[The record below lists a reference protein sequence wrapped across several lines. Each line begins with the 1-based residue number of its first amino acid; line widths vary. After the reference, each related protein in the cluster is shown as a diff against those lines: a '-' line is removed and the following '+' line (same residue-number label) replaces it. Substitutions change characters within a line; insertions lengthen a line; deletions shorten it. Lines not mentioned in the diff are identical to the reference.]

1 MVCLARLVLLALL
14 ISTTHCLECSTD
26 HFFANATHC
35 QECSRCEYGEQY
47 GVRAC
52 NGTHDTVCGNCT
64 ACVEDEYEAAECKDT
79 HDTVCK
85 PCSACAPGLTFALNA
100 CGPDSD
106 ADTVCQNCSR
116 CEAGA
121 VEARPCSL
129 TQDAVCVA
137 AMTTVDTAP
146 SEEFVTTSPKAFVTT
161 SSKAFVTTTSSEAFT
176 TTSSQTFITAFSS
189 SSSTPTILS
198 LTLTTDLPALTPA
211 MLKPL
216 GDALA
221 AELGLPNSAVQALD
235 TPRRRKLLATD
246 MVVRFRVLAALPPER
261 VRSMNL
267 AAVAKASGL
276 PIVIRSAVASPEH
289 TPHSASSNAP
299 AIIGGLAALVL
310 CAAMATYSVRRSA
323 RVRDDAFTNLEPIT
337 VTMVHE
343 PIQMPRLVRPSGM

>member
-1 MVCLARLVLLALL
+1 
-14 ISTTHCLECSTD
+14 
-26 HFFANATHC
+26 
-35 QECSRCEYGEQY
+35 
-47 GVRAC
+47 
-52 NGTHDTVCGNCT
+52 
-64 ACVEDEYEAAECKDT
+64 
-79 HDTVCK
+79 
-85 PCSACAPGLTFALNA
+85 
-100 CGPDSD
+100 
-106 ADTVCQNCSR
+106 
-116 CEAGA
+116 
-121 VEARPCSL
+121 
-129 TQDAVCVA
+129 
-137 AMTTVDTAP
+137 
-146 SEEFVTTSPKAFVTT
+146 
-161 SSKAFVTTTSSEAFT
+161 
-176 TTSSQTFITAFSS
+176 
-189 SSSTPTILS
+189 
-198 LTLTTDLPALTPA
+198 

-343 PIQMPRLVRPSGM
+343 PIQMPRLVRPGGV